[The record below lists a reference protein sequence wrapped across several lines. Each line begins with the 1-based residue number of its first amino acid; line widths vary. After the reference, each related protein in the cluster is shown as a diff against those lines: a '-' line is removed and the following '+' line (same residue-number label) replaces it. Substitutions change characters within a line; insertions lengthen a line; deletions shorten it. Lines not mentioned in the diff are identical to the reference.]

1 MQYIGL
7 DVHKNSI
14 YATVLDNK
22 GGIFL
27 KQEIP
32 NDKLEIIRFFIKIE
46 KANVALEACYAWQWL
61 YDFLEDKG
69 YEVTLAHPL
78 KTKLLPL

>member
-22 GGIFL
+22 GRIVL

-32 NDKLEIIRFFIKIE
+32 NDKLEIIRFFSTGQM
-46 KANVALEACYAWQWL
+46 ARM
-61 YDFLEDKG
+61 
-69 YEVTLAHPL
+69 
-78 KTKLLPL
+78 